1 MLALWWTVFYFVV
14 KYCIW
19 IKVHFLCADYFKWFT
34 SSLNQPRGELL
45 FQRRKHC
52 AGFIQLVEWAY
63 GDILHTPTTLRAD
76 SLMIRTNVFLWTSE
90 KLLHLQQRGWPVQLL
105 LPINC
110 YPTKQK
116 VLKIKPD
123 FTIFVIIGDFYFP
136 LLWPQQ
142 GLSNL
147 GNMMS
152 FGLWPMKKIT
162 GARFLHDIWPGEP
175 GHLTEPIIAVDDS
188 TILHSSISNDEFFIC
203 NKRKWCI
210 F

>member
-76 SLMIRTNVFLWTSE
+76 SLTDTHKCIFPDFREITTPPAKGLASTTSFTN
-90 KLLHLQQRGWPVQLL
+90 QLL
-105 LPINC
+105 TNQ
-110 YPTKQK
+110 TKSFENKTRLYHLCDNRWLLLSSPLTPAGLEQFGQYDVFWSLAHEENHRCK
-116 VLKIKPD
+116 VSA
-123 FTIFVIIGDFYFP
+123 
-136 LLWPQQ
+136 W
-142 GLSNL
+142 
-147 GNMMS
+147 
-152 FGLWPMKKIT
+152 
-162 GARFLHDIWPGEP
+162 
-175 GHLTEPIIAVDDS
+175 HLAWRTR
-188 TILHSSISNDEFFIC
+188 SSHRTHHCS
-203 NKRKWCI
+203 RW
-210 F
+210 